1 MVNFFQKIGIGK
13 NNQNVS
19 YHEVDNVYNLG
30 IKMGAYGGKLLGAG
44 GGGYFFFLISKK
56 NKNELMKK
64 LKKFSS
70 VDVKI
75 CQKGTQI
82 IYKYE

>member
-1 MVNFFQKIGIGK
+1 
-13 NNQNVS
+13 
-19 YHEVDNVYNLG
+19 
-30 IKMGAYGGKLLGAG
+30 MGAYGGKLLGAG